1 MRTSKG
7 DWWIMPKSKT
17 DISIEEARRIF
28 KAILDAQDSDWWA
41 EMNVEEVIEVELSVA
56 LLYDIQ
62 KWIDDNA

>member
-1 MRTSKG
+1 
-7 DWWIMPKSKT
+7 MPKSKT
-17 DISIEEARRIF
+17 DISLEEARRIL

>member
-1 MRTSKG
+1 
-7 DWWIMPKSKT
+7 MPKSKT
-17 DISIEEARRIF
+17 DISLEEARRIL

-62 KWIDDNA
+62 KWIDDNWTVQ